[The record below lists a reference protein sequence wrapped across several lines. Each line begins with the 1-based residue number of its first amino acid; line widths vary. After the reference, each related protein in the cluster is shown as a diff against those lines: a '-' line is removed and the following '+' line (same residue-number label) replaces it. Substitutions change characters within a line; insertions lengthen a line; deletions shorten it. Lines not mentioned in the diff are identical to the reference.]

1 MKKSLILVLLALA
14 LVLTFVACTPPDN
27 GDPKDTDTEETAASD
42 NGEPT
47 GETTGETT
55 GSDNT
60 TDETEENEANTKYEF
75 ASDDET
81 RFGDLRPMQPGN

>member
-27 GDPKDTDTEETAASD
+27 GDPKDTDTEETTASD
-42 NGEPT
+42 NGDPT
-47 GETTGETT
+47 NETT

-60 TDETEENEANTKYEF
+60 TDETGENTKYEF
-75 ASDDET
+75 ASDEET
-81 RFGDLRPMQPGN
+81 RFGELRPMPPGN